1 MAAANTPSSEELDL
15 RRRARRRLIGAIAL
29 ALVVIVVLPML
40 FEPEPKPLGEDVDIR
55 IPGQDTPFQQPV
67 APPAPDLKPSAP
79 AAAEQTQPPAAAMAD
94 ATVKPVAP
102 SVVAQAATA
111 QPAKAESAKSEPVK
125 AVTSPAKAD
134 KPSKTEPKPIEKPAA
149 KPVDKTAKKDEAKPA
164 SPTPTTSAKSGY
176 FVQLGVFGNEQ
187 NAKQLADK
195 LGKTGYKAKI
205 VHAGGQ
211 SRVWVGPYAEKQQAL
226 EVQAKLKS
234 KAFSPVLIAP

>member
-1 MAAANTPSSEELDL
+1 MAAANTPTSEELDL

-55 IPGQDTPFQQPV
+55 IPGQDTPFQPPV

-79 AAAEQTQPPAAAMAD
+79 ATAGQTQPPAAAGN
-94 ATVKPVAP
+94 
-102 SVVAQAATA
+102 SAQAATA
-111 QPAKAESAKSEPVK
+111 QPAKAEPAKSEPAK
-125 AVTSPAKAD
+125 PVTSPAKED
-134 KPSKTEPKPIEKPAA
+134 PPSKAEPKPVDKPAA
-149 KPVDKTAKKDEAKPA
+149 KTVDKTVDKTAKKAEAKPV
-164 SPTPTTSAKSGY
+164 SPTPTASAKSGY

-195 LGKTGYKAKI
+195 LGKTGYKTKI

-211 SRVWVGPYAEKQQAL
+211 NRVWVGPYAEKQQAQ

-234 KAFSPVLIAP
+234 KEFNPVLIAP